1 MIGIV
6 YKATCKVNQ
15 KVYIGVTSKSL
26 NERIAGHVKLSK
38 RKNPKYLFNKAI
50 KKYGIENFLF
60 EKIDTFLSFDE
71 RDEKEI
77 KYIKERNSFYL
88 SGPGYNMTFGGD
100 GSRGHVKSP
109 EAIEKIKIARSKQVF
124 TKETRE
130 LWSKNRKGKKDRKS
144 VV

>member
-100 GSRGHVKSP
+100 GSR
-109 EAIEKIKIARSKQVF
+109 
-124 TKETRE
+124 
-130 LWSKNRKGKKDRKS
+130 
-144 VV
+144 